1 MKPTPLV
8 PFAAGLAIALG
19 TFAVPA
25 TAQEYV
31 AVRGE
36 REFTGELI
44 ARPRQAKEL
53 RRAGFSDAQAARQI
67 QLAHDRLAT
76 YAIRRRVAQ
85 TDEVVLRVPAGSTE
99 NDVSREL
106 MATGLYQYVEPNWK
120 VFPIGFVAAPP
131 ANCTNDP
138 SLSSQWHHDD
148 NRMDSCDAWIFTTG
162 DPSISVG
169 ICDTGILTTHEDLQ
183 LHRLEG
189 YNAVDQL
196 WESQGGD
203 ISAIHPH
210 GTMTTGCAA
219 ANGNNGIGISGVG
232 WDFSHRMLRVSNST
246 GGGSSLDTLQHA
258 ARTAVENGDRVASVS
273 YSGVDVSSNLTTA
286 TYVKSIGGLVV
297 WAAGNDGRNLTF
309 GNRDADDLIV
319 AGATDSGDNLA
330 SFSAFGQFVD
340 VVAPGV
346 SVFTCDAFA
355 DDAYSSVSGTSFA
368 TPLTA
373 GLCALIWTA
382 DPTLSPDDVEQ
393 VLKNGCEDLG
403 AGGVD
408 DTFGYGR
415 IDSFGA
421 MQSLPKIQFNLPNG
435 LPDVVDPKNG
445 TPIRVEV
452 LARTANPIAGSGRL
466 HYFDGVVDVAV
477 EMNVVSPNV
486 YDAVIPAVPGLE
498 CGGKVFFYFSSDAD
512 DGNTY
517 TNPSNAL
524 AASYST
530 LEATSLTTIASFDF
544 ESQAGWT
551 VNNDV
556 SLTDGGWEAGVPAGF
571 GDRGDPTAD
580 FDGSGK
586 CYLTANRSGNS
597 DVDGGPTQ
605 LTSPTFDLTGLHNVH
620 VSYARWFSNDDND
633 IDRLLVEVSS
643 NDGASWTTLED
654 VGGTTGW
661 VVADF
666 ELDGIVTLNNQFK
679 IRFSATDNP
688 NDSVTEAA
696 LDRFQIV
703 TYDCPLLFDVSP
715 DDATLNSPVKI
726 TTWKGVAFAPAA
738 LFVVDLN
745 GTPLFLNIA
754 LGTFD
759 ASGDWVLNSSVPND
773 PVYQGLE
780 IGMLAIGFPENGGKV
795 QITSVDTLSIH

>member
-8 PFAAGLAIALG
+8 PLAAGLALALG
-19 TFAVPA
+19 ALAVPA

-31 AVRGE
+31 AVRGA

-53 RRAGFSDAQAARQI
+53 RRAGYTEAQTDRQL

-76 YAIRRRVAQ
+76 FAIRRRVAQ
-85 TDEVVLRVPAGSTE
+85 TDEVVIRVPAGRTE

-120 VFPIGFVAAPP
+120 VYPIGFVVAPP

-148 NRMDSCDAWIFTTG
+148 DRMDSCDAWTITTG

-169 ICDTGILTTHEDLQ
+169 ICDTGVLTTHEDLQ

-196 WESQGGD
+196 WESQGGS
-203 ISAIHPH
+203 ISPVHPH

-219 ANGNNGIGISGVG
+219 ANGNNGIGVSGVG
-232 WDFSHRMLRVSNST
+232 WDLSHRMLRVSNDSS
-246 GGGSSLDTLQHA
+246 GSASLDVLQHA

-273 YSGVDVSSNLTTA
+273 YSGVDDASNLTTA
-286 TYVKSIGGLVV
+286 TYIKSIGGLLV

-309 GNRDADDLIV
+309 GNRDADDIIV

-346 SVFTCDAFA
+346 SVFTTDASA
-355 DDAYSSVSGTSFA
+355 NNAYTSVSGTSFA

-373 GLCALIWTA
+373 GLCALIWSA

-393 VLKNGCEDLG
+393 VLKNGCQDLG
-403 AGGVD
+403 AAGVD

-421 MQSLPKIQFNLPNG
+421 MQALPKIQFNFPNG
-435 LPDVVDPKNG
+435 LPEVVDPKNG

-452 LARTANPIAGSGRL
+452 LSRTANPIAGSGRL
-466 HYFDGVVDVAV
+466 HYFDGASDVAV
-477 EMNVVSPNV
+477 TMNVVSPNV
-486 YDAVIPAVPGLE
+486 YDAVIPAVPGLA
-498 CGGKVFFYFSSDAD
+498 CGGTVSFYFSSDAD
-512 DGNTY
+512 DGHTY
-517 TNPSNAL
+517 TNPSNAPS
-524 AASYST
+524 ASYST
-530 LEATSLTTIASFDF
+530 LEATTISPVASFDF
-544 ESQAGWT
+544 ETQAGWT
-551 VNNDV
+551 VNNIA
-556 SLTDGGWEAGVPAGF
+556 LTDGAWEAGVPAGD
-571 GDRGDPTAD
+571 GSRGDPTAD

-605 LTSPTFDLTGLHNVH
+605 LISPTFDLTGLHNVH

-643 NDGASWTTLED
+643 NNGSTWTTLES

-666 ELDGIVTLNNQFK
+666 ALDGVVTLNNQFK

-703 TYDCPLLFDVSP
+703 AYDCPLLFDVSP
-715 DDATLNSPVKI
+715 DDATLNAPVKI
-726 TTWKGVAFAPAA
+726 TTWKGVVSAPAA

-754 LGTFD
+754 LGTFN
-759 ASGDWVLNSSVPND
+759 ASGDWVLNATVPNN
-773 PVYQGLE
+773 PAYQGLD
-780 IGMLAIGFPENGGKV
+780 IGMLAIGFPQDGGKV
-795 QITSVDTLSIH
+795 QITNVDTLSIH